1 MEMMEGG
8 GGIRNK
14 EKERKKEK
22 KKKEKGP
29 REEEEKNRGDIYF
42 VGAFG
47 RLDTSLDIGNTH
59 VSGLAL
65 VESGSKRSGLAL
77 VESGSKRFRSVIVM
91 QMQTPEHDDDTAKLR
106 EQLRH
111 LEQENDD
118 LQSCVRRLKATE
130 EDLSHKIERAEEE
143 AVFAQQELEICQEN
157 HEQSDSRSAEQIHDL
172 TAKLQEYQNV
182 VSRLLSVVGIP
193 NETQA
198 TGKSLD
204 VEENELE
211 LKPCN
216 ENTDDTG
223 KANARKVDENNGHAA
238 QFVSDQKWIDMVES
252 LRTEMQTQT
261 EQLQTV
267 EDNYEEFMVA
277 SYEVEK
283 ALASENTDLKHF
295 IAELQTENAHL
306 QHLLQ
311 TERDS

>member
-8 GGIRNK
+8 GVEMERGIRNK

-22 KKKEKGP
+22 EEGEWTKRRGGKES
-29 REEEEKNRGDIYF
+29 RRR
-42 VGAFG
+42 AFG

-59 VSGLAL
+59 VSD
-65 VESGSKRSGLAL
+65 LAL
-77 VESGSKRFRSVIVM
+77 VESGSKRFCSVIVT
-91 QMQTPEHDDDTAKLR
+91 QMQTPEHNDDMAKLR

-182 VSRLLSVVGIP
+182 VSRLLSVVVIP

-211 LKPCN
+211 LGPCN

-223 KANARKVDENNGHAA
+223 KANARKVDKNNGHAA
-238 QFVSDQKWIDMVES
+238 RFVSDQKWIDMVES
-252 LRTEMQTQT
+252 LRTEIQTKT